1 MRTIDLN
8 CDVGEGCP
16 TDAEMLGYAT
26 SANIACGF
34 HAGDVDTIARTV
46 YAALN
51 LGVAVGAHPGYRDRG
66 RFGRVEMPLPSEDLQ
81 TLITDQLETF
91 TEIACRIGAKP
102 THVKPHGA
110 LYNLSARDAST
121 AEAIANAVF
130 EFDPELI
137 LYGLAGSA
145 SITAAVDRGLRV
157 AAEAFADR
165 TYSNDGS
172 LTPRSRP
179 GALITRADVA
189 ARQAI
194 AIALDGVVESIDGFT
209 LPILAD
215 TICLHGDSPD
225 AVGFAAAV
233 RHGLE
238 AHGIVVRS
246 PL

>member
-16 TDAEMLGYAT
+16 TDAEMLRYAT
-26 SANIACGF
+26 SANIACGL

-46 YAALN
+46 DAALS
-51 LGVAVGAHPGYRDRG
+51 LGVAVGAHPGYRDRE
-66 RFGRVEMPLPSEDLQ
+66 RFGRVEMPMPSEDLQ
-81 TLITDQLETF
+81 ALITEQLETF
-91 TEIACRIGAKP
+91 LEIAGRIGAKP

-110 LYNLSARDAST
+110 LYNLSARDPAT
-121 AEAIANAVF
+121 ADAIANAVF
-130 EFDPELI
+130 KFDPELI
-137 LYGLAGSA
+137 LYGLAGSS
-145 SITAAVDRGLRV
+145 SITAGSDRGLRV

-189 ARQAI
+189 VRQAVAI
-194 AIALDGVVESIDGFT
+194 AIEGVVESNDGST
-209 LPILAD
+209 LSILAD
-215 TICLHGDSPD
+215 TICLHGDGPD

-238 AHGIVVRS
+238 SRGVGVRS
-246 PL
+246 LL